1 MMMQACRGWLFG
13 AALALTGVAYGAGD
27 PEQGKL
33 IVTAG
38 DGGGAPCIAC
48 HGLDGAGNDLAGF
61 PRLAGMDAGYL
72 VKQMRD
78 YRSGARQ
85 SAVMSPNVDNLNDGQ
100 MADVAAYYSA
110 LDTPPVSPPA
120 VSSEALALGEI
131 LATRGD
137 WDHDIVPCETC
148 HGPGNVGVGSDF
160 PKLAGQ
166 HPSYIEQQIKAWKT
180 GTRHNDPNQLML
192 AIAGRLTETQIEAV
206 AAWLARQD
214 PKGGK

>member
-1 MMMQACRGWLFG
+1 MMPVHRGWLLG
-13 AALALTGVAYGAGD
+13 AVLALTGVAHGAGD
-27 PEQGKL
+27 PEKGKL

-38 DGGGAPCIAC
+38 DGSGAPCVAC

-72 VKQMRD
+72 VKQVRD
-78 YRSGARQ
+78 YRSGARK
-85 SAVMSPNVDNLNDGQ
+85 SAVMSPNVDDLNDDQ
-100 MADVAAYYSA
+100 IADVAAYYATLNTAPAS
-110 LDTPPVSPPA
+110 LPSGSPG
-120 VSSEALALGEI
+120 ALALGEA
-131 LATRGD
+131 LTTKGD
-137 WDHDIVPCETC
+137 WDHYIVPCETC

-166 HPSYIEQQIKAWKT
+166 HPTYIKQQLKAWKT
-180 GTRHNDPNQLML
+180 GTRNNDPNHLML
-192 AIAGRLTETQIEAV
+192 AIAKRLTETQIEAV